1 MSFFTVLFL
10 NVLIM
15 FVGAG
20 LYASPNR
27 VVVLNGIFKKY
38 PKEKLGGICIK
49 ERIMDADK
57 AYGYE

>member
-1 MSFFTVLFL
+1 MVC
-10 NVLIM
+10 
-15 FVGAG
+15 VGAG
-20 LYASPNR
+20 LCACPNG

-49 ERIMDADK
+49 ERIMDVDK